1 MATAGDSSSHSPSK
15 SQPPPIISSPGPLL
29 LCEPEFAAKLFREPD
44 LAMKLFREPDLAK
57 LFRYSNGDAPSL
69 CFLRLE

>member
-1 MATAGDSSSHSPSK
+1 
-15 SQPPPIISSPGPLL
+15 L

-44 LAMKLFREPDLAK
+44 LAMKLFRDPDLAK

-69 CFLRLE
+69 YFLRLE